1 MKLFKIGRDE
11 PLNKRITRRGRVE
24 QSLFIERKKAKTK
37 RTTGHEKQLT
47 RNFLKVRKIRSRGM
61 DKSFWQDINKILK

>member
-11 PLNKRITRRGRVE
+11 PLNKRINRRGKVE

-37 RTTGHEKQLT
+37 RTTGQEKQLT

-61 DKSFWQDINKILK
+61 NKDFWKEINNILK